1 MITFAAGVFVV
12 LWAMESAALY
22 RKSGDWGLSVL
33 IGGAMAGGWVGLTLV
48 ATRVLLEI

>member
-22 RKSGDWGLSVL
+22 RKSRDWGLSVL
-33 IGGAMAGGWVGLTLV
+33 IGGAMAGGWVSFAWALAWV
-48 ATRVLLEI
+48 MA